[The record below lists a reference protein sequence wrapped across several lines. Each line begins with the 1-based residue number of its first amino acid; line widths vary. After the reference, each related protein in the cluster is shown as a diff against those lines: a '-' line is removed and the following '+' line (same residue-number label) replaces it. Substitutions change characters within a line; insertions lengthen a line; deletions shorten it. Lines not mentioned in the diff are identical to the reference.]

1 MSCVELTFLQK
12 HESFILTIVGFLSAG
27 GGMILN
33 YFIRSRCTD
42 IKCLCISCKRTPIEL
57 NNNNVEIISN
67 K

>member
-1 MSCVELTFLQK
+1 
-12 HESFILTIVGFLSAG
+12 
-27 GGMILN
+27 MILN

-57 NNNNVEIISN
+57 NNNNLEIISN